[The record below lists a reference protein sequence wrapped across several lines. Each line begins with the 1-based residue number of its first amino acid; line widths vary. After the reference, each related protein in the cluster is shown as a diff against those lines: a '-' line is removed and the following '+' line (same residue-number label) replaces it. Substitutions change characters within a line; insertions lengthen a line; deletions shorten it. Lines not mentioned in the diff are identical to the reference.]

1 MNSAT
6 LSSSSY
12 VILGL
17 LATEG
22 PLTPYLLKQAVDRSI
37 GYFWS
42 FPRAQLY
49 VEPERLKALGYLSE
63 EREPEGRRR
72 RTFAITPKGRAALDA
87 WLGAETSDPV
97 ELRDTG
103 ILKLFFASAMES
115 AQVVA
120 LAQQQVAAHQKRMAE
135 FEALIGDIQ
144 AHAGHLPHVG
154 YALAT
159 LRMGILYERT
169 AVGFW
174 REIAADPPRLR
185 ERDS

>member
-1 MNSAT
+1 MKTAT

-22 PLTPYLLKQAVDRSI
+22 PLTPYVLKRAIDGSI

-49 VEPERLKALGYLSE
+49 VEPDRLKALGYLSE
-63 EREPEGRRR
+63 ERESEGRRR
-72 RTFAITPKGRAALDA
+72 RTFAITPAGRAALDA

-103 ILKLFFASAMES
+103 MLKLFFASAIAP

-120 LAQQQVAAHQKRMAE
+120 LAQQQVAAHGQRLALY
-135 FEALIGDIQ
+135 EAASAQIQ
-144 AHAGHLPHVG
+144 EHGAHLPRAAYG
-154 YALAT
+154 LAT
-159 LRMGILYERT
+159 LRMGMLYEHA
-169 AVGFW
+169 AVEFW
-174 REIAADPPRLR
+174 QSVAADPPRPQSQ
-185 ERDS
+185 DA